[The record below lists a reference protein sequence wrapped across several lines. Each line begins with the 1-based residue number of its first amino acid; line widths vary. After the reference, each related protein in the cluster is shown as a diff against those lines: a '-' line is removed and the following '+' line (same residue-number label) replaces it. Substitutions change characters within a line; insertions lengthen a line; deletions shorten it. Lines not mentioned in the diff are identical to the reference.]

1 MAIVV
6 NMHEAKTH
14 LSRLVEDVLAGE
26 SVVIARAGVPLVEL
40 SVYAAPR
47 RVFGSMKDALPDIP
61 NEILNGNDEE
71 ELANHLKALD
81 EAW

>member
-47 RVFGSMKDALPDIP
+47 RVFGSMKDVLPDIP
-61 NEILNGNDEE
+61 NDILIDSDEE
-71 ELANHLKALD
+71 ELANHLKAMD